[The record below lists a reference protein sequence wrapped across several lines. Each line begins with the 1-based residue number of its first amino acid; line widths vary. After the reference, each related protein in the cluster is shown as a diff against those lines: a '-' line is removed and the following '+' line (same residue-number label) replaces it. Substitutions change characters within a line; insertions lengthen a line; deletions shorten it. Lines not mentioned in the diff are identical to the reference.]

1 MPNSD
6 KREKKSN
13 KPRAVRH
20 RRRIDSKST
29 RNLSADRPILTHGSS
44 ESDEMVI

>member
-6 KREKKSN
+6 KREKN
-13 KPRAVRH
+13 PTNRALYD
-20 RRRIDSKST
+20 IAGGLT